1 MQEADIDRV
10 SAVAHQPRRALAGVS
25 VRVGLAPL
33 ALLVSASTAIR
44 IVAAWLRPTPDYF
57 PDEYMYASFG
67 RSLAAGHLPAVRGVS
82 AHFLP
87 LLQPLVTAPA
97 WLLPTVEDG
106 YRATQAIEALAM
118 SLAAVPVYY
127 LARRVGLGSRLALA
141 AAALSL
147 TVPALIYSSFVLSE
161 PVAYPIAL
169 GAVAAAVHALDR
181 PTVRSFALFLA
192 LAAAAMLTRMQ
203 FAILI
208 PCFVVALAAVVV
220 RERRFR
226 AFVVSHRIA
235 VGLLLVVSGVLFALG
250 PARNTGYYPSFT
262 NTPGFKASDALSLL
276 GPDALVLAFAGGFV
290 LAPGALLGV
299 VYAIARP
306 MRRAELSFAALTV
319 ALTVG
324 LLGEAIVYGH
334 PNYVQGTFLGHT
346 DYVQERY
353 LFYLLP
359 LWTIAFLLYAQR
371 GWPGKRFYA
380 VAALALVVGSLR
392 LPLAGD
398 VVGDRFEHS
407 PFLFALRRL
416 AEAVQSGPTA
426 SLIVVLA
433 GAVATLVVL
442 AVAFVTTR
450 GATAAAL
457 AFAGAATIAASAGA
471 VSLNVRDT
479 RALSNAVLGG
489 HPSWVDDS
497 QVGSSTMVLLPGSE
511 STDLIL
517 FWNRSLDR
525 LALLPGAGAVDSF
538 SVEDARVA
546 RDGTVVIAGRPA
558 HGNLLLSTQSTTV
571 LLQAGRV
578 TSTTTGTESVRAS
591 GRLRLRLL
599 LFGRFADGWLR
610 GKGYVMVWPTS
621 ATGGVDGRIVL
632 PIRPPQGTGR
642 VKVMFSG
649 VGGGTVTLA
658 VRGDRTTNVTIPV
671 CSKGP
676 ATLFYQTSPLRYLP
690 DGRIVAATAGMP
702 RFVPGGCSG

>member
-1 MQEADIDRV
+1 MQEADIEPV
-10 SAVAHQPRRALAGVS
+10 SAIAHQPRRALAGVS

-33 ALLVSASTAIR
+33 ALLVSVSTAVR
-44 IVAAWLRPTPDYF
+44 IVCAWLRPTPDYF
-57 PDEYMYASFG
+57 PDEYMYASFA
-67 RSLAAGHLPAVRGVS
+67 RSLAGGHLPAVRGVS

-97 WLLPTVEDG
+97 WLLPNVEDG

-127 LARRVGLGSRLALA
+127 LARQVGLGSRHALA

-147 TVPALIYSSFVLSE
+147 TIPALVYSSFVLSE
-161 PVAYPIAL
+161 PVAYPVAL
-169 GAVAAAVHALDR
+169 GAVAAAVRALDR
-181 PTVRSFALFLA
+181 PSVRSFALFLA
-192 LAAAAMLTRMQ
+192 LAAAAMFTRMQ

-226 AFVVSHRIA
+226 AFIASHRIA

-262 NTPGFKASDALSLL
+262 NTPGFKMSDALGLL
-276 GPDALVLAFAGGFV
+276 APDALVLVFAGGFV

-299 VYAIARP
+299 VYAVARP
-306 MRRAELSFAALTV
+306 LRRAELAFGALTV

-324 LLGEAIVYGH
+324 LLAEAIVYGH

-371 GWPGKRFYA
+371 GWPRKGLYA
-380 VAALALVVGSLR
+380 VAAVALVVGSLR
-392 LPLAGD
+392 LPLAGNI
-398 VVGDRFEHS
+398 VADRFAHS

-416 AEAVQSGPTA
+416 AEMVQSAPTA

-433 GAVATLVVL
+433 GAVATLAIL
-442 AVAFVTTR
+442 GIAFVTPR
-450 GATAAAL
+450 GATIASL

-479 RALSNAVLGG
+479 RALADSVLAG

-497 QVGSSTMVLLPGSE
+497 QVGNSTMVLLPGSE

-538 SVEDARVA
+538 SVQNARVA
-546 RDGTVVIAGRPA
+546 RDGTLLIDGSPA

-571 LLQAGRV
+571 VLQTGRV
-578 TSTTTGTESVRAS
+578 TGTTTGTVSVHAPGRV
-591 GRLRLRLL
+591 RLRLMM
-599 LFGRFADGWLR
+599 FGRYADGWLR
-610 GKGYVMVWPTS
+610 GKGYVRVWPTS
-621 ATGGVDGRIVL
+621 ATGGVNGRIVV
-632 PIRPPQGTGR
+632 PIRPLREGSR
-642 VKVMFSG
+642 VKITFSDA
-649 VGGGTVTLA
+649 GGRTVTRS
-658 VRGDRTTNVTIPV
+658 VSGDRTTNVAIPV

-676 ATLFYQTSPLRYLP
+676 AMLFYQASPLSYLP
-690 DGRIVAATAGMP
+690 DGRIVAATAGKP
-702 RFVPGGCSG
+702 RFVPGGC